1 MPKLI
6 ISNKF
11 IKSNYE
17 IDSTYECGI
26 SLLGWEVKSL
36 RAKNAK
42 LDNSFCSI
50 SNNLELLIN
59 NLNIAQYMQ
68 VKGDLKRSRKLLMHK
83 SEILKLKNKQE
94 KFSFVIVPTSIY
106 WSNNHIKVEI
116 ALAKALKKYDK
127 RAKERENEIKKQ
139 IKSSY

>member
-1 MPKLI
+1 
-6 ISNKF
+6 
-11 IKSNYE
+11 
-17 IDSTYECGI
+17 
-26 SLLGWEVKSL
+26 
-36 RAKNAK
+36 
-42 LDNSFCSI
+42 
-50 SNNLELLIN
+50 
-59 NLNIAQYMQ
+59 MQ